1 MDKETKIGVA
11 IVAGALVAFALLIGV
26 MCVRANARVHR
37 EDLTPVA
44 VTVRAGDTAWSI
56 AERYCPAGVDRRE
69 YLGWCAEANGLGGM
83 GDLKAGHT
91 YVFLQAKED

>member
-1 MDKETKIGVA
+1 MDRETKIGVA

-37 EDLTPVA
+37 EDLSPVA
-44 VTVRAGDTAWSI
+44 VTVKTGDTAWSI

-69 YLGWCAEANGLGGM
+69 YLDWCAKENGLAGM
-83 GDLKAGHT
+83 GMIVAGKT
-91 YVFLQAKED
+91 YLFLEVK

>member
-1 MDKETKIGVA
+1 MDRETKIGVA

-44 VTVRAGDTAWSI
+44 VTVKTGDTAWSI
-56 AERYCPAGVDRRE
+56 AGQYCPAGVDLRE
-69 YLGWCAEANGLGGM
+69 YLGWCAEENGLAGM
-83 GDLKAGHT
+83 GELTAGKT
-91 YVFLQAKED
+91 YLFLEVQ